1 MTLGAPGLMKCT
13 SPLFKLPAVLE
24 RSPPGSLLSVI
35 LYRIPEVC
43 TWPRPSDMHLR
54 LPACLLCI
62 PRGPAETTRMHLM
75 LSPFLQR
82 TLRALADTTGMSLQ
96 LSASLYRIRRSL
108 AQTVGNAAAAV
119 CLPFP
124 AVSVL
129 QPKPSGMLLQ
139 LSLCLPASLGC
150 ILWGLLS
157 LSGMLLQLQPWLRYF
172 TASLFDVAHL
182 LSHAISI
189 GCPLHTSRDNVKFA
203 LFAAGPSN

>member
-1 MTLGAPGLMKCT
+1 MTLGAPGSMKCT
-13 SPLFKLPAVLE
+13 SPLFRLHLE
-24 RSPPGSLLSVI
+24 RSSPGSLLSVI

-43 TWPRPSDMHLR
+43 SWPRPPDMHLR

-62 PRGPAETTRMHLM
+62 LRGPAETTRMHLV

-82 TLRALADTTGMSLQ
+82 TLRALADTTRVNLQ
-96 LSASLYRIRRSL
+96 LSASLYCIRRSL

-129 QPKPSGMLLQ
+129 QPKHLECFCS
-139 LSLCLPASLGC
+139 CRLPARLSWMHPLGSVEP
-150 ILWGLLS
+150 IWNAAAAATLMRYSTAHLS
-157 LSGMLLQLQPWLRYF
+157 
-172 TASLFDVAHL
+172 DVAHL

-189 GCPLHTSRDNVKFA
+189 GCPLHISRDNVKFA